1 MADYSQQI
9 AAFNTSVQQR
19 ITGKNTVNSIDPVD
33 VGGSITDLASFL
45 LPIVNSI
52 NAFDILVG
60 SVPPVNTQGNNDD
73 IYFKGG
79 NSIVIYRK
87 QNGIW
92 ITKGTISLGIN
103 IVDGNIS
110 VQSSVNG
117 MVVTSSS
124 GQWGINNVIYT
135 KALQTQFTVPTQ
147 HATLNR
153 IDAVF
158 ANNVGSGGLYYQQG
172 TAANTPV
179 EPVPPSGSIVISYI
193 YVPSLASNVLPYI
206 ANTNS
211 GGNGA
216 TAKTTITGTNADISA
231 FGSFGRLSTPYLIQ
245 STPFIASFDL
255 GGVITYIDPSM
266 LDGGYLYG
274 FPNPSNSFSFLITYL

>member
-9 AAFNTSVQQR
+9 AAFITSVQQR
-19 ITGKNTVNSIDPVD
+19 VTGKSTVNSIDQVD
-33 VGGSITDLASFL
+33 VGGSITDLATLL
-45 LPIVNSI
+45 LPII
-52 NAFDILVG
+52 NDINGFNILTG
-60 SVPPVNTQGNNDD
+60 TIPPTSGQGNNSDL
-73 IYFKGG
+73 YFQGG

-87 QNGIW
+87 ENGIW

-117 MVVTSSS
+117 MVFTSSS

-135 KALQTQFTVPTQ
+135 KATQTQFTVPTQ

-158 ANNVGSGGLYYQQG
+158 ANNVGSGTLSYQTG
-172 TAANTPV
+172 TASNTPT
-179 EPVPPSGSIVISYI
+179 EPTPPANSIVISYI
-193 YVPSLASNVLPYI
+193 YVPSLASGVLPYI

-211 GGNGA
+211 CGNGA
-216 TAKTTITGTNADISA
+216 NAKTTITGTQADIEA
-231 FGSFGRLSTPYLIQ
+231 FGSFGRLSVPYLSQ
-245 STPFIASFDL
+245 ANPFIASFDL
-255 GGVITYIDPSM
+255 GGVITYINMDM
-266 LDGGYLYG
+266 LENGYLYG
-274 FPNPSNSFSFLITYL
+274 FPNPSNTFSYLITYL